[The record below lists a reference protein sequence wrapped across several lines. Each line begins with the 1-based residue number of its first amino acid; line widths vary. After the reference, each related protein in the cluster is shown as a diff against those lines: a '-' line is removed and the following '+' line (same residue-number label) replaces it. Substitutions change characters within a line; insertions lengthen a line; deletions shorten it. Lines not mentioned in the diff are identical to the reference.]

1 MKITPLKVVQMTMLF
16 IVFSILFSCSKDTDL
31 LLDSVLNE
39 PVVSIEDKNS
49 VTNEPSDEEGF
60 VIRTFAFSPTNDA
73 YLQAAQGHDR
83 SIIRLQEDYRT
94 SYLMF
99 DLSEVNGPITDAV
112 LQFSI
117 DSDEGD
123 GIIDI
128 SKGNSNEWTEKNLTE
143 NNAPVID
150 VKLGSMNKAYKV
162 GAPEKVALSATNIQ
176 AELTTLV
183 MTHSTGN
190 DLAFASK
197 EHPTNKGPLL
207 IITYKAPEGSP
218 EIEPQ
223 GNQEEEEDNPQ
234 PKNEQAQAGYFV
246 TTSGK
251 ASNDGLSEAT
261 AWSIEYAFDRAIAGD
276 IVYIKAG
283 DYGSKELVADNSGTA
298 DKPIKFIGYT
308 NTPGD
313 LVSNEGSTF
322 SYGNQL
328 DPGKM
333 PLIKSTQGGTGIFI
347 QENFVE
353 IENFQITRYRIGLVA
368 TGRNLVLRNIIAT
381 DFGTQSAYSAYDGF
395 GIQIKGNNC
404 LLENSFVLN
413 ATAEAIKLYDSDY
426 SRVNYCQVY
435 ADNPNNPTDYYFLL
449 TGGTNNT
456 LIENSYAE
464 RAQYLKHGGHGFD
477 MKDLAENNTF
487 RNCTAKRTSFEF
499 NFSGVRYNTIEDC
512 FIYGVDTTS
521 SNWHAVMVIFNGAN
535 NNLIKNMY
543 IQDTWRAIAWGDY
556 DDGYVGPGGD
566 RDEVSTGYDNTF
578 DNITIRNTNRILN
591 VGGGTNF
598 NAWAKRNTFVNC
610 DFSDF
615 GSVAVTYYP
624 TEDILFKNC
633 KFNNGGKLVT
643 EAKEQYAPYSRF
655 DVTWENCTWSNVGFT
670 PPN

>member
-1 MKITPLKVVQMTMLF
+1 MP
-16 IVFSILFSCSKDTDL
+16 
-31 LLDSVLNE
+31 
-39 PVVSIEDKNS
+39 
-49 VTNEPSDEEGF
+49 
-60 VIRTFAFSPTNDA
+60 
-73 YLQAAQGHDR
+73 
-83 SIIRLQEDYRT
+83 
-94 SYLMF
+94 
-99 DLSEVNGPITDAV
+99 
-112 LQFSI
+112 
-117 DSDEGD
+117 
-123 GIIDI
+123 
-128 SKGNSNEWTEKNLTE
+128 
-143 NNAPVID
+143 PVID
-150 VKLGSMNKAYKV
+150 VKLGTMNKTYKV
-162 GAPEKVALSATNIQ
+162 GTPEKVALSATDIQ

-223 GNQEEEEDNPQ
+223 GDQEEEEQEEEEDPQ
-234 PKNEQAQAGYFV
+234 PKNDPKGVEKGYFV
-246 TTSGK
+246 TTDGK
-251 ASNDGLSEAT
+251 SSNNGLSEAT
-261 AWSIEYAFDRAIAGD
+261 AWNIEYAFDRAVAGD
-276 IVYIKAG
+276 VVHIKAG

-322 SYGNQL
+322 SYGDQL

-353 IENFQITRYRIGLVA
+353 IENFQITKFRIGLVA
-368 TGRNLVLRNIIAT
+368 TGRNLVLRNIIAK
-381 DFGTQSAYSAYDGF
+381 DFGTQSTYNAYDGF

-456 LIENSYAE
+456 TIENSYAE
-464 RAQYLKHGGHGFD
+464 RAQNLKHGGHGFD

-512 FIYGVDTTS
+512 YIYGVDTTS

-543 IQDTWRAIAWGDY
+543 IQDTWRAIAWA
-556 DDGYVGPGGD
+556 DDDDRYIGPGGD
-566 RDEVSTGYDNTF
+566 RDETSMGYDNTF
-578 DNITIRNTNRILN
+578 ENITIRNTNRILN

-598 NAWAKRNTFVNC
+598 TAWAKRNTFINC

-615 GSVAVTYYP
+615 ESVAVTYYP

-643 EAKEQYAPYSRF
+643 EAKEQYAPYSHF
-655 DVTWENCTWSNVGFT
+655 DVTWENCTWSNVNFT